1 MQGGP
6 RRGRS
11 PITGPALPR
20 AAQAAKTTEKRK
32 PPYPQGTKAIVQR
45 TSPVFFLCIIVIA
58 LSSFSAP
65 PLILCYQK
73 KTERLSTRNR
83 ANSLSKSRHSKTDVF
98 FLTVEHS
105 QECRLVAVTT
115 PLAGTP
121 IVRKNYIF
129 PVTSTHCQGSPYL
142 PRSSRKGSGS
152 NCSIFHTPGLRHVP
166 SATILEPIMAG
177 TPVVYEMACEPTSA

>member
-1 MQGGP
+1 MKASVP
-6 RRGRS
+6 TGRKS
-11 PITGPALPR
+11 HRSKDKPDFLPLHYSHRLILIFR
-20 AAQAAKTTEKRK
+20 AA
-32 PPYPQGTKAIVQR
+32 
-45 TSPVFFLCIIVIA
+45 FN
-58 LSSFSAP
+58 
-65 PLILCYQK
+65 PLLPK

-98 FLTVEHS
+98 FLTVKHS

-142 PRSSRKGSGS
+142 PRSLRKGSGS

-166 SATILEPIMAG
+166 SATILAPIMAG